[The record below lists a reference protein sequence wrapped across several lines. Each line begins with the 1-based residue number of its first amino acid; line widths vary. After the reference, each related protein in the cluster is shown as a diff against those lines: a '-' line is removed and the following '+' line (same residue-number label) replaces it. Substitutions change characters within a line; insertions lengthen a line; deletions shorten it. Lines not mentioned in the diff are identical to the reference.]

1 MASFYQ
7 FLGGSAEQ
15 KQQQVFIRQM
25 GGSGSI
31 ALAYSNRPL
40 ISMGFL
46 VSQSFEELRR
56 GSRPK

>member
-1 MASFYQ
+1 VVTLWSVPCSSGIPGFCDMASFYQ

-31 ALAYSNRPL
+31 
-40 ISMGFL
+40 G
-46 VSQSFEELRR
+46 
-56 GSRPK
+56 